1 MYQKII
7 ETTAAYPDVLLRLSD
22 VTGEVEISACGEV
35 DGDTQI
41 ISELVTFQS
50 LKSACRF
57 IKDFS
62 AISANQWCLE
72 NDIKYNEN

>member
-35 DGDTQI
+35 DGHTQVI
-41 ISELVTFQS
+41 TELVSFLS
-50 LKSACRF
+50 LKSACRY

-62 AISANQWCLE
+62 ATSANQWCLE
-72 NDIKYNEN
+72 NEILYNEN

>member
-1 MYQKII
+1 MYQRII
-7 ETTAAYPDVLLRLSD
+7 ETTASYPDVLLRIAD

-35 DGDTQI
+35 DGHTQI
-41 ISELVTFQS
+41 ISELVTFVN

-57 IKDFS
+57 IRDFS